1 MTYQTSA
8 RNGLPLS
15 EGGAAPAAV
24 CGAWSLLQPSPGSY
38 PVVDVFHQ
46 PESGCLHCIALLLQ
60 LPQQVYVRRAGL
72 MQGPSALEAPLLQLH
87 LHGQLTL
94 QQQALG
100 QMPLLCQQGDAACTF
115 PAQGASCRE
124 PVRCNA
130 AAEDF
135 SSFSSSGTGLYGG
148 HCVPSNTAHIASE
161 L

>member
-100 QMPLLCQQGDAACTF
+100 QMPAGRCGLHIPCTGRLLQRAGQVQC
-115 PAQGASCRE
+115 CRRVFQLLLIFRHR
-124 PVRCNA
+124 PVWRPLCA
-130 AAEDF
+130 F
-135 SSFSSSGTGLYGG
+135 KHSS
-148 HCVPSNTAHIASE
+148 HCE
-161 L
+161 